1 MVWGNASQL
10 VEARNEAQ
18 PFANRLSGVN
28 QSYPMYVLPFHEF
41 MAMDEW
47 QPHQNLK
54 AQGKLMEFDESM
66 WGKIFFIS
74 HQWTAYNHP
83 DPNKDQLQSLQHVLR
98 RLANGEMSVKG
109 NFAVEFM
116 YGLKQGHTAAEWKKL
131 LPEAYFWIDYTSMPQ
146 PLAARPVALAGQM
159 L

>member
-1 MVWGNASQL
+1 MPRAVVNWSLNHPSMVWGNASQL
-10 VEARNEAQ
+10 VEARRDAQ
-18 PFANRLSGVN
+18 PIVSGVD
-28 QSYPMYVLPFHEF
+28 QSYPMYVMSFNDL
-41 MAMDEW
+41 MALDEW

-54 AQGKLMEFDESM
+54 AQGKVKEFDESM

-98 RLANGEMSVKG
+98 RLVNGEMSVKG

-116 YGLKQGHTAAEWKKL
+116 YGLKQGHSAAEWKK
-131 LPEAYFWIDYTSMPQ
+131 PPPD
-146 PLAARPVALAGQM
+146 G
-159 L
+159 